1 MKFLEAMLQS
11 KDFATLDCNT
21 LPRIQS
27 ILNKI
32 AAIPGSRFT
41 LHMMCSMPF
50 PINGMLS
57 WNRKHE
63 CNLYQISSHSNLW
76 NKEPSNQSSNASE
89 FSTRIIFQTTTI
101 TNVDIFEIHRVDIF
115 DATIDIGV
123 HNWLYSA
130 FFIDKVFW
138 WPSYRSIRIVN
149 ISSDFTFSVIIRLG
163 FSIMIF
169 MVIWFRHRLNQ
180 SHQSLPHSFQ
190 VKSDWKNRK

>member
-1 MKFLEAMLQS
+1 MWSIILGCYRSARVADFKCVNISMKFLEAMLQS

-41 LHMMCSMPF
+41 LHMMWSMPF

-76 NKEPSNQSSNASE
+76 NKEPSKLEVLTSLQMRPNFPQELYSKPQLLQMWIFLKSTE
-89 FSTRIIFQTTTI
+89 WIFSTPQLILESTI
-101 TNVDIFEIHRVDIF
+101 GYIQHF
-115 DATIDIGV
+115 
-123 HNWLYSA
+123 S
-130 FFIDKVFW
+130 
-138 WPSYRSIRIVN
+138 SIRFF
-149 ISSDFTFSVIIRLG
+149 DD
-163 FSIMIF
+163 
-169 MVIWFRHRLNQ
+169 HRTGQ
-180 SHQSLPHSFQ
+180 FA
-190 VKSDWKNRK
+190 